1 MTDIVTTPNGLTTI
15 PSESATP
22 MTANPPGESAS
33 RRLLEY
39 VPGGTA
45 AHQPVVRLDLGVD
58 LVVLSREDNG
68 MVLACRGDAL
78 VTYSGELFAAPITDQ
93 EQRIALLTRA
103 LTVLNGDRVEATTAL
118 RDAQQRHREVM
129 ADVRAYII
137 GRHERNDISRDVL
150 DAALVRFGLDP
161 YCPQFKVAYTITGFY
176 TVAADDASTARAD
189 AESQLAPNLDGIED
203 IASDS
208 ADYTVSV
215 GDVDLT

>member
-1 MTDIVTTPNGLTTI
+1 
-15 PSESATP
+15 
-22 MTANPPGESAS
+22 
-33 RRLLEY
+33 
-39 VPGGTA
+39 
-45 AHQPVVRLDLGVD
+45 
-58 LVVLSREDNG
+58 
-68 MVLACRGDAL
+68 
-78 VTYSGELFAAPITDQ
+78 
-93 EQRIALLTRA
+93 
-103 LTVLNGDRVEATTAL
+103 
-118 RDAQQRHREVM
+118 M